1 MLFLKW
7 VTPMDQELQRTRSLL
22 PDTKFFLVTFLSQW
36 MKANLSNSSPEKP
49 RGTTFMQP
57 VTNGHSSQN
66 KEPANLWRPY
76 FFIRSMVKLHIA
88 KDKRTGRSR
97 GFAYLDFDN
106 KDSAE
111 EAVTS
116 LTGKSPSAPF
126 WDSYFIVPQP
136 HRTECRWWS

>member
-1 MLFLKW
+1 
-7 VTPMDQELQRTRSLL
+7 
-22 PDTKFFLVTFLSQW
+22 
-36 MKANLSNSSPEKP
+36 
-49 RGTTFMQP
+49 
-57 VTNGHSSQN
+57 
-66 KEPANLWRPY
+66 
-76 FFIRSMVKLHIA
+76 MVKLHIA

-126 WDSYFIVPQP
+126 
-136 HRTECRWWS
+136 

>member
-1 MLFLKW
+1 
-7 VTPMDQELQRTRSLL
+7 MDQEPQRTRSL
-22 PDTKFFLVTFLSQW
+22 PQDTKFSLVTYLSQW
-36 MKANLSNSSPEKP
+36 MKANLNNLSPEKP

-66 KEPANLWRPY
+66 KEPANLRRPY

-126 WDSYFIVPQP
+126 
-136 HRTECRWWS
+136 